1 MLCTFNCPDFWCK
14 SFIFRQK
21 CGQLRAILKFFSH
34 HRPSGLFVSQGW
46 RKLNTPVQAS
56 AWNARKSADLYGIDD
71 WSGGYFGVSE
81 AGEVVVR
88 VPSGEGEASVSLVE
102 IVDGLQQRGLAMPVL
117 LRLENLVDTR
127 ISTLNDSFALAIEA
141 SGYRGQY
148 RGAFPIKVNQQA
160 HVIAEIARFG
170 ERYHHGLE
178 AGSKAELMIALST
191 LKDREALIICN
202 GYKDVEFIDLGLQ
215 ARKLGFNCFFVMET
229 LAELQ
234 MVIERSRLLG
244 VDPLI
249 GSRLKLST
257 KVEGHWSEDSGD
269 RSLFGLTTNELVT
282 VVDMLREADLLHC
295 FQLLHFHLGSQIPNI
310 RSIRAGVLEACRYYI
325 ELVNEGAPLGYID
338 LGGGLA
344 IDYDGTRS
352 TSGHS
357 RNYSIQEY
365 CIDVVEAIQ
374 ESLDEYDIPHPTIVT
389 ESGRATVAHTA
400 VLLFNILDVT
410 NFEPSPLP
418 DELPPGSHEMIENM
432 WYSLASIKPSNVQ
445 ECYNDVIYYRDQIR
459 DLFHRGDIS
468 LRSRAFGENLYLAGL
483 QKIAQLLPQ
492 IKRIP
497 QELETLEQQLADIYY
512 GNFSVFQSLPDSW
525 AISQVFPVMPI
536 HRLNEEPKRQAII
549 ADLTCDCDG
558 KLQKFA
564 GPNGE
569 TNILPLHSIKA
580 GEEYYLGVF
589 LVGAYQE
596 TLGDLHNLFGDTNVA
611 SVRINPDSSIEFVHE
626 LHGDSIA
633 DVLSYVEYNPAN
645 MFQQFRATAEQA
657 VRDGRISVAD
667 RQQMLAAF
675 SESLR
680 GYTYFER

>member
-1 MLCTFNCPDFWCK
+1 M
-14 SFIFRQK
+14 
-21 CGQLRAILKFFSH
+21 A
-34 HRPSGLFVSQGW
+34 GW
-46 RKLNTPVQAS
+46 S
-56 AWNARKSADLYGIDD
+56 ARKSAELYGIDE
-71 WSGGYFGVSE
+71 WSSGYFGVSE
-81 AGEVVVR
+81 NGEVVVR
-88 VPSGEGEASVSLVE
+88 APSPEGEATVSLIE
-102 IVDGLQQRGLAMPVL
+102 IVDGLQQRGLDMPVL

-127 ISTLNDSFALAIEA
+127 ISTLNDSFAMAIES
-141 SGYRGQY
+141 SGYQGQY
-148 RGAFPIKVNQQA
+148 RGAFPIKVNQQS

-178 AGSKAELMIALST
+178 AGSKAELMIALAT
-191 LKDREALIICN
+191 LKDRESLIICN
-202 GYKDVEFIDLGLQ
+202 GYKDAEFIDLGLQ
-215 ARKLGFNCFFVMET
+215 SRKLGFNCFFVLET
-229 LAELQ
+229 LAEVQL
-234 MVIERSRLLG
+234 VIERSRIMG

-249 GSRLKLST
+249 GARLKLST

-269 RSLFGLTTNELVT
+269 RSLFGLNTNELVGVLDT
-282 VVDMLREADLLHC
+282 LREAGLLHC

-310 RSIRAGVLEACRYYI
+310 RSIRAGVLEACRYYV
-325 ELVNEGAPLGYID
+325 ELINEGAPLGYID

-344 IDYDGTRS
+344 IDYDGTCS

-357 RNYSIQEY
+357 RNYSVQEY

-374 ESLDEYDIPHPTIVT
+374 ESLDEHQIPHPIIVT

-410 NFEPSPLP
+410 HFEPAPLP
-418 DELPPGSHEMIENM
+418 DVLPLDCHEMIENM
-432 WYSLASIKPSNVQ
+432 WHSLSVIKPGCLQ
-445 ECYNDVIYYRDQIR
+445 ESYNDVIYYRDQIR

-468 LRSRAFGENLYLAGL
+468 LRHRALGENLYLAAL
-483 QKIAQLLPQ
+483 QKIVQLLPL

-497 QELETLEQQLADIYY
+497 QELETLPEQLADIYY

-525 AISQVFPVMPI
+525 AIGQVFPVMPM
-536 HRLNEEPKRQAII
+536 HRLNEEPSRRAII

-558 KLQKFA
+558 KLQKFS
-564 GPNGE
+564 GPDGDAS
-569 TNILPLHSIKA
+569 TLPLHPIKV

-611 SVRINPDSSIEFVHE
+611 SVRINADSSIEFVHE

-633 DVLSYVEYNPAN
+633 DVLSYVEYEPTTL
-645 MFQQFRATAEQA
+645 FQQFRATAEQA
-657 VRDGRISVAD
+657 VRDGRISIAD
-667 RQQMLAAF
+667 RQEMLAAF

>member
-1 MLCTFNCPDFWCK
+1 LAIENFSDW
-14 SFIFRQK
+14 SARQ
-21 CGQLRAILKFFSH
+21 
-34 HRPSGLFVSQGW
+34 
-46 RKLNTPVQAS
+46 S
-56 AWNARKSADLYGIDD
+56 AELYGISE
-71 WSGGYFGVSE
+71 WSNGYFGISD
-81 AGEVVVR
+81 AGEVVVCD
-88 VPSGEGEASVSLVE
+88 PSSESDASVSLVE
-102 IVDGLQQRGLAMPVL
+102 IIDGLQQRGLDMPVL
-117 LRLENLVDTR
+117 LRLENLVDAR
-127 ISTLNDSFALAIEA
+127 LSVLNNSFAEAIQA
-141 SGYRGQY
+141 SGYQGQY
-148 RGAFPIKVNQQA
+148 RGAFPIKVNQQS

-178 AGSKAELMIALST
+178 AGSKAELLIALST
-191 LKDREALIICN
+191 LKDRESLIVCN
-202 GYKDVEFIDLGLQ
+202 GYKDTEFIDLGLQ
-215 ARKLGFNCFFVMET
+215 SRKLGFQCFFVLET
-229 LAELQ
+229 LAELELI
-234 MVIERSRLLG
+234 IERSRLLG
-244 VDPLI
+244 VDPLV
-249 GSRLKLST
+249 GARLKLST

-269 RSLFGLTTNELVT
+269 RSLFGLTTNELVA
-282 VVDMLREADLLHC
+282 VVDILREADLLHC

-325 ELVNEGAPLGYID
+325 ELVREGAPLGFMD

-344 IDYDGTRS
+344 IDYDGTSS

-374 ESLDEYDIPHPTIVT
+374 EALDEYDIPHPTIVT

-400 VLLFNILDVT
+400 ILLFNILDIT
-410 NFEPSPLP
+410 HFEPAPLP
-418 DELPPGSHEMIENM
+418 ETLPADAHEMVENIWHSLSAIEPAT
-432 WYSLASIKPSNVQ
+432 LQ

-459 DLFHRGDIS
+459 ELFHRGDIS
-468 LRSRAFGENLYLAGL
+468 LRHRALGENLYLAAM

-492 IKRIP
+492 MKRIP
-497 QELETLEQQLADIYY
+497 SELETLPEQLADIYY

-525 AISQVFPVMPI
+525 AIEQVFPVMPI
-536 HRLNEEPKRQAII
+536 HRLNEKPTRQAII

-564 GPNGE
+564 GPDGE
-569 TNILPLHSIKA
+569 ANTVALHPMRP

-611 SVRINPDSSIEFVHE
+611 SVRINPDSTIDFVHE
-626 LHGDSIA
+626 LHGDRIA
-633 DVLSYVEYNPAN
+633 DVLSYVEYDPNAL
-645 MFQQFRATAEQA
+645 FQQFRATAEQA
-657 VRDGRISVAD
+657 VRDGRITIAD

-675 SESLR
+675 SESMR

>member
-1 MLCTFNCPDFWCK
+1 MNT
-14 SFIFRQK
+14 
-21 CGQLRAILKFFSH
+21 SH
-34 HRPSGLFVSQGW
+34 ES
-46 RKLNTPVQAS
+46 S
-56 AWNARKSADLYGIDD
+56 AWTSRKSAELYGIDE
-71 WSGGYFGVSE
+71 WSSGYFGVSE

-88 VPSGEGEASVSLVE
+88 VPADGGESSVPLLE
-102 IVDGLQQRGLAMPVL
+102 IAQGLQQRGLDMPLL

-127 ISTLNDSFALAIEA
+127 ISILNDSFAAAIAA
-141 SGYRGQY
+141 SGYQGQY
-148 RGAFPIKVNQQA
+148 RGAFPIKVNQQS

-191 LKDREALIICN
+191 LQDREAVIICN
-202 GYKDVEFIDLGLQ
+202 GYKDAEFIDLGLQ
-215 ARKLGFNCFFVMET
+215 ARKLGFKCFFVLET
-229 LAELQ
+229 LAEVAL
-234 MVIERSRLLG
+234 VIDRSRTLG

-249 GSRLKLST
+249 GARLKLST

-269 RSLFGLTTNELVT
+269 RSLFGLNTNELVN
-282 VVDMLREADLLHC
+282 VVDALRDANLLHC

-325 ELVNEGAPLGYID
+325 ELVDEGAPLGYMD

-344 IDYDGTRS
+344 IDYDGTCS

-357 RNYSIQEY
+357 RNYSVQEY

-374 ESLDEYDIPHPTIVT
+374 ESLDVHEIPHPVIVT
-389 ESGRATVAHTA
+389 ESGRATVAHTS

-410 NFEPSPLP
+410 HFEPLPLP
-418 DELPPGSHEMIENM
+418 QELPEASHEMIENM
-432 WYSLASIKPSNVQ
+432 WLSLNVITPNTLQ

-468 LRSRAFGENLYLAGL
+468 LRHRALGENLYLAAL
-483 QKIAQLLPQ
+483 QKIARLLPQ
-492 IKRIP
+492 MKRIP
-497 QELETLEQQLADIYY
+497 PELETLTQQLADIYY

-525 AISQVFPVMPI
+525 AIEQVFPVMPI
-536 HRLNEEPKRQAII
+536 HRLNEQPTRQAII

-564 GPNGE
+564 GPEGE
-569 TNILPLHSIKA
+569 STTLPLHSIKT

-611 SVRINPDSSIEFVHE
+611 SVRINADHSIDFVHE

-633 DVLSYVEYNPAN
+633 DVLSYVEYAPNA
-645 MFQQFRATAEQA
+645 MYQQFRATAEQA
-657 VRDGRISVAD
+657 VREGRITLAD

>member
-1 MLCTFNCPDFWCK
+1 MNK
-14 SFIFRQK
+14 SCQ
-21 CGQLRAILKFFSH
+21 
-34 HRPSGLFVSQGW
+34 P
-46 RKLNTPVQAS
+46 PV
-56 AWNARKSADLYGIDD
+56 WNSRKSAELYGIDE
-71 WSGGYFGVSE
+71 WSSGYFGVSD

-88 VPSGEGEASVSLVE
+88 VPVNGGESSVPLLE
-102 IVDGLQQRGLAMPVL
+102 IAQGLQQRGLDMPLL

-127 ISTLNDSFALAIEA
+127 ISILNESFAAAIAA
-141 SGYRGQY
+141 SGYTGQY
-148 RGAFPIKVNQQA
+148 RGAFPIKVNQQS

-191 LKDREALIICN
+191 LQDREAVIICN
-202 GYKDVEFIDLGLQ
+202 GYKDAEFIDLGLQ
-215 ARKLGFNCFFVMET
+215 ARKLGFKCFFVLET
-229 LAELQ
+229 LAEVAL
-234 MVIERSRLLG
+234 VIDRSRELG

-249 GSRLKLST
+249 GARLKLST

-269 RSLFGLTTNELVT
+269 RSLFGLNTTELVN
-282 VVDMLREADLLHC
+282 VLDALREAKLLHC

-344 IDYDGTRS
+344 IDYDGTCS

-357 RNYSIQEY
+357 RNYSVQEY

-374 ESLDEYDIPHPTIVT
+374 ESLDQHDIPHPTIVT
-389 ESGRATVAHTA
+389 ESGRATVAHTS

-410 NFEPSPLP
+410 HFEPSPLP
-418 DELPPGSHEMIENM
+418 DQLPDDSHEMIENM
-432 WYSLASIKPSNVQ
+432 WHSLSVINPNSLQ

-459 DLFHRGDIS
+459 DLFHRGHIS
-468 LRSRAFGENLYLAGL
+468 LRHRALGENLYLAAL
-483 QKIAQLLPQ
+483 QKIAQLLPNM
-492 IKRIP
+492 KRIP
-497 QELETLEQQLADIYY
+497 SELETLPQQLADIYY

-525 AISQVFPVMPI
+525 AIAQVFPVMPI
-536 HRLNEEPKRQAII
+536 HRLDECPERQAII

-564 GPNGE
+564 GPEGE
-569 TNILPLHSIKA
+569 TTTLSLHAVKP

-611 SVRINPDSSIEFVHE
+611 SVRINADHSIDFVHE

-633 DVLSYVEYNPAN
+633 DVLSYVEYDPNA
-645 MFQQFRATAEQA
+645 MYQQFRATAENA
-657 VRDGRISVAD
+657 VREGRITLAD